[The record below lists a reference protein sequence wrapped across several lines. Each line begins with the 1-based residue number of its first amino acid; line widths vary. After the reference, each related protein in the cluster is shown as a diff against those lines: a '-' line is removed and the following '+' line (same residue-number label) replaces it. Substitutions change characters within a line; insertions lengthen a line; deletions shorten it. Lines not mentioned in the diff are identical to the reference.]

1 MQNLPNRR
9 RITLYPKYHPIFVL
23 TAHFRIYVA
32 YTSEATGLDCSSMTL
47 LEVEMGSSFPISD
60 SVGFF
65 HLVVEM
71 IEVYLTVDLMD
82 YL

>member
-1 MQNLPNRR
+1 
-9 RITLYPKYHPIFVL
+9 
-23 TAHFRIYVA
+23 
-32 YTSEATGLDCSSMTL
+32 MTL
-47 LEVEMGSSFPISD
+47 LEVEMGSSFPISG